1 MTNLKLIAGGVAL
14 LAAFGAGWTG
24 RGWLADKETA
34 DAVADAAVQAAKAW
48 AKEVEDG
55 RKAVDE
61 KEGRL
66 KEFEEANKNLSMKLR
81 EAYAANPETA
91 ALAAMCLPDDIIRLL
106 R

>member
-1 MTNLKLIAGGVAL
+1 MTNLKLIAAGVAL
-14 LAAFGAGWTG
+14 ATAFGAGWTG
-24 RGWLADKETA
+24 RGWLADRDRA
-34 DAVADAAVQAAKAW
+34 DLEAAAERRARAAVSAELAA
-48 AKEVEDG
+48 E

-61 KEGRL
+61 KDGRL